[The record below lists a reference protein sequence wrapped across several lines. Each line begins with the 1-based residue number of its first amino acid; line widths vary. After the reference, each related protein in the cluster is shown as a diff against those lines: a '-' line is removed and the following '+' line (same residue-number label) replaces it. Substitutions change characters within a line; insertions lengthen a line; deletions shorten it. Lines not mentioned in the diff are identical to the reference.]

1 MPATARL
8 LPPEPLS
15 FPLLPLPSAGRLDY
29 PRLAASVREMIRI
42 ILLTRPGELLLH
54 PAFGVGL
61 EDFLDQPNTV
71 TTRRRLQ
78 DAIARQLQ
86 LFEPRISLDRVEA
99 AEVPDDPA
107 ALRLEIAYRLRR
119 NGRPAALA
127 LTLRLT
133 G

>member
-1 MPATARL
+1 MPASPRL

-15 FPLLPLPSAGRLDY
+15 FPLLPLPQAGRLDF
-29 PRLAASVREMIRI
+29 PRLAAGVREMIRV

-54 PAFGVGL
+54 PEFGVGI

-78 DAIARQLQ
+78 DAVARQVALH
-86 LFEPRISLDRVEA
+86 EPRIVLDRVEA
-99 AEVPDDPA
+99 AAVADDPA

-119 NGRPAALA
+119 DGRPATLS

>member
-1 MPATARL
+1 
-8 LPPEPLS
+8 LS
-15 FPLLPLPSAGRLDY
+15 FPLLPLPQAGRLDF
-29 PRLAASVREMIRI
+29 PALAQGVREMIRV

-54 PAFGVGL
+54 PGLGVGL

-71 TTRRRLQ
+71 TTRRRMQ
-78 DAIARQLQ
+78 DAVARQLAQ
-86 LFEPRISLDRVEA
+86 FEPRILLDRVEA
-99 AEVPDDPA
+99 AEVAGDLA

-119 NGRPAALA
+119 DGRPAALA